1 MALTSLSTGK
11 QYKNV
16 YTILEKVKKGEI
28 QSHYKNDEGG
38 LFGKLNFYKKGDL
51 IKPHMHYIDENKL
64 STIVRAHVNDVQNI
78 TTDYN
83 KFHRSASFE
92 KIADDRK
99 PDLRAFSEKLSETYN
114 KFPTHLKN
122 DIFKMFYH
130 KMDRLEFEER
140 TEKNYGQYKFLE
152 RANNPVS
159 KIMTETSNLKSS
171 IFARNLMRYFAMQLT
186 MMEYVD
192 PDAAQQLMNGL
203 NGSSEFDNEDL
214 DKLMKDM
221 LDNKLSK
228 NMLDDAIKDATDTCK
243 SMDQSMPKDVQ
254 ESMFENVK
262 DGDNGA
268 SKLGP
273 EYLKAVT
280 EDIRR
285 INLSLGSLK
294 EKIKKLMDRSTSYFS
309 AKKETIYE
317 DLFNSDNLAGL
328 DDYVFLHPQ
337 LRKVMVEDIII
348 KDTKSIGKIDI
359 YIDISGSMSG
369 NCGVKDKEGN
379 SIDKLDFCK
388 AFALKLQEMD
398 LLNKIYIFNDRV
410 RSLKTDIFTIAAL
423 GTSGGTCINNVV
435 EHIIQHSSN
444 ALVLTD
450 AEDRCRIYSEKA
462 FFIGINGAR
471 FDYFNEKIM
480 EQYSETGQAVIFDG
494 SKIYKVDKKGEVIG

>member
-1 MALTSLSTGK
+1 MALRSLSTGK

-28 QSHYKNDEGG
+28 QSHYKDTEG

-51 IKPHMHYIDENKL
+51 IKPHMHYIDEDKL
-64 STIVRAHVNDVQNI
+64 SSIVRAHINDAQGV

-83 KFHRSASFE
+83 KFNRSASFA

-99 PDLRAFSEKLSETYN
+99 PDLRAFTEKLAETYN
-114 KFPTHLKN
+114 KFPKHLKN

-130 KMDRLEFEER
+130 KMDRLDFEER
-140 TEKNYGQYKFLE
+140 TDKNYGQYKFLE

-192 PDAAQQLMNGL
+192 PDAAKQIMNGL

-228 NMLDDAIKDATDTCK
+228 NMLDDAVKDATETCK
-243 SMDQSMPKDVQ
+243 SLDESMPKDIQ
-254 ESMFENVK
+254 DSLFENIK
-262 DGDNGA
+262 DGGGA
-268 SKLGP
+268 SKIGP
-273 EYLKAVT
+273 EYLKQVA

-294 EKIKKLMDRSTSYFS
+294 EKIKKLMDKSTSYFS

-317 DLFNSDNLAGL
+317 DLFNSDNISAL
-328 DDYVFLHPQ
+328 DDYVFLHPK
-337 LRKVMVEDIII
+337 LRKVMIEDIII
-348 KDTKSIGKIDI
+348 KDTKAIGKIDI

-369 NCGVKDKEGN
+369 NCGVKDKDGN
-379 SIDKLDFCK
+379 NIDKLDFCK
-388 AFALKLQEMD
+388 AFALKLQELD
-398 LLNKIYIFNDRV
+398 LLNKIYVFNDRV
-410 RSLKTDIFTIAAL
+410 RTLKTDIFTIAAL
-423 GTSGGTCINNVV
+423 GTSGGTCINNVI
-435 EHIIQHSSN
+435 EHINQHSTN
-444 ALVLTD
+444 ALVVTD
-450 AEDRCRIYSEKA
+450 AEDRCRIYSDKA

-471 FDYFNEKIM
+471 FDYFNESVM
-480 EQYSETGQAVIFDG
+480 QQYSDAGQAVVFDG